1 VVENADIVLNN
12 NGNGTYEVEI
22 SNLSNNQVGVATITI
37 TATDGL
43 FDYVGDFEITTTSI
57 DLTLLATDTEI
68 CSGESVTL
76 LALGSGTITWNN
88 GVQNNVAFSPQQTT
102 IYTASGD
109 DGSGCSSSETIEIVV
124 TPTPAIPTI
133 TPFANNLVSSSSNG
147 NQWYLDGELIE
158 GATSQLFTPE
168 ANGNYTVIVAQ
179 GACSSSS
186 EPYLYDAIIT
196 SIGED
201 VSAFAIYPNPASE
214 CVHLTGILPQTE
226 ISISTITGKLVDR
239 VVSSDNKQ
247 TLNISNLLPGVYL
260 ITLSDETGRHTTKL
274 VVN

>member
-22 SNLSNNQVGVATITI
+22 SNLSNNQVGLATITI

-43 FDYVGDFEITTTSI
+43 FNYVGDFNITTTSI

-88 GVQNNVAFSPQQTT
+88 DVQNNVAFSPQQTT
-102 IYTASGD
+102 VYTATGD
-109 DGSGCSSSETIEIVV
+109 DGSGCSSSETIEIFV
-124 TPTPAIPTI
+124 TPTPATPTV

-147 NQWYLDGELIE
+147 NQWYLDGALID

-168 ANGNYTVIVAQ
+168 ANGNYTVTVSQ
-179 GACSSSS
+179 GACSSISA
-186 EPYLYDAIIT
+186 PYLFESIIT
-196 SIGED
+196 SIGND
-201 VSAFAIYPNPASE
+201 FSVFALYPNPASDF
-214 CVHLTGILPQTE
+214 VSLTGMLPQTE
-226 ISISTITGKLVDR
+226 ISINTITGMLVDR
-239 VVSSDNKQ
+239 FVSSDNKQ
-247 TLNISNLLPGVYL
+247 TLNISSLLPGVYL
-260 ITLSDETGRHTTKL
+260 ITLSHENGRHTTKL